1 MQFGC
6 AVTELCNY
14 AEKATPGAS
23 RQQISSKM
31 ATVKVG
37 VSGMNYAKLLQKAML
52 IHSKLTGNTN
62 FPGPIPDLVTFF
74 AAITAL
80 SNAITAASAF
90 DRNLIIARNLRAKE
104 LRILIKQLAAYI
116 QSASNGNADMILSSG
131 FEIKK
136 QRGPKTE
143 MTQVQNLVAVATLSA
158 GEIELS
164 WNPVIAARVYE
175 LEYKDLGYTGDGTT
189 GTTPGT
195 PTPASG
201 NGEWKHLVSVTAA
214 RFLATGLISGHIY
227 QFRVRALGPL
237 GYGPMSDLAQER
249 AR

>member
-1 MQFGC
+1 MMLAKSC
-6 AVTELCNY
+6 TKH
-14 AEKATPGAS
+14 EKATPGGS

-37 VSGMNYAKLLQKAML
+37 VSGLNYAKLLEKAIL
-52 IHSKLTGNTN
+52 IHSKLTGNAN

-80 SNAITAASAF
+80 SNAITAAGAF

-104 LRILIKQLAAYI
+104 LRILIKQLAAHI
-116 QSASNGNADMILSSG
+116 QSASNGDADMILSSG
-131 FEIKK
+131 FELKK
-136 QRGPKTE
+136 SRGPKTE
-143 MTQVQNLVAVATLSA
+143 MTQVLNLVAKATLSI
-158 GEIELS
+158 GEIDLN
-164 WNPVIAARVYE
+164 WNPVKAAGVYE
-175 LEYKDLGYTGDGTT
+175 VEYKDLGYTGDGST

-195 PTPASG
+195 PTPGAGS
-201 NGEWKHLVSVTAA
+201 GEWKHLTSVTAA
-214 RFLATGLISGHIY
+214 KFLAAGLISGHIY

-237 GYGPMSDLAQER
+237 GYGPMSDIAQER